1 MTLAVFDFDGTM
13 IRGDSIVSYLWFAR
27 KKGLLSLP
35 RLVRAGLFGALSQAG
50 IVSRQRAKSAALS
63 FRKTLSE
70 AQKTALDQAF
80 AKTLLRQIRPEALSA
95 MMDHRAQGDLVVLLS
110 ASTDH
115 YMRYVAQG
123 LPVDRL
129 ICSTTDETG
138 RVLRNVRGEEKVVA
152 LRELLSEL
160 PDETDLSLSTG
171 YGDSASDLPL
181 LRLLGRPYLVN
192 PGRKARRKAAGQIP
206 ILSWKEIS

>member
-35 RLVRAGLFGALSQAG
+35 CLIRAGLFGALSQAG

-63 FRKTLSE
+63 FRKALSE

-80 AKTLLRQIRPEALSA
+80 AKTLINRIRPEALSVLQ
-95 MMDHRAQGDLVVLLS
+95 DHRVRGDLVVLLS

-115 YMRYVAQG
+115 YMRYVAKD
-123 LPVDRL
+123 LPVDQL
-129 ICSTTDETG
+129 ICSTTDENG
-138 RVLRNVRGEEKVVA
+138 RVLRNVRGEEKVAA

-160 PDETDLSLSTG
+160 PEETDLSHSTG

-206 ILSWKEIS
+206 ILSWKDIS

>member
-80 AKTLLRQIRPEALSA
+80 AKTLVKQIRPEALSA
-95 MMDHRAQGDLVVLLS
+95 MKDHRRRGDLVVLLS

-115 YMRYVAQG
+115 YMRYVAQD
-123 LPVDRL
+123 LAIDRL
-129 ICSTTDETG
+129 ICSTTDESG
-138 RVLRNVRGEEKVVA
+138 RVLRNVRGTEKVAA

-160 PDETDLSLSTG
+160 PEEADLSLSTG

-192 PGRKARRKAAGQIP
+192 PGRKARRKATGRIP

>member
-27 KKGLLSLP
+27 KKGLLFLP
-35 RLVRAGLFGALSQAG
+35 YLVRAGLFWALSQAG

-80 AKTLLRQIRPEALSA
+80 AKTLLKQIRPEALSA
-95 MMDHRAQGDLVVLLS
+95 MKDHRARGDLVVLLS

-115 YMRYVAQG
+115 YMRYVAKD
-123 LPVDRL
+123 LNIDRL
-129 ICSTTDETG
+129 ICSTTDESG
-138 RVLRNVRGEEKVVA
+138 QVLRNVRGEEKVMA
-152 LRELLSEL
+152 LRELLDEL
-160 PDETDLSLSTG
+160 PEEANLSLSTG
-171 YGDSASDLPL
+171 YGDSASDLQL
-181 LRLLGRPYLVN
+181 LCLLGRPYLVN
-192 PGRKARRKAAGQIP
+192 PDRKARRKAAGRIP

>member
-13 IRGDSIVSYLWFAR
+13 IRGDSIVSYLLFAR

-35 RLVRAGLFGALSQAG
+35 QLVRAGLFGALSQAG

-80 AKTLLRQIRPEALSA
+80 AKTLLRQIRPEAFSA
-95 MMDHRAQGDLVVLLS
+95 MKDHSRRGDLVVLLS

-123 LPVDRL
+123 LNVDRL
-129 ICSTTDETG
+129 ICSITDENG
-138 RVLRNVRGEEKVVA
+138 RVLRNVRGEEKVAA
-152 LRELLSEL
+152 LRELLSGL
-160 PDETDLSLSTG
+160 PEEGDLSLSTG

-192 PGRKARRKAAGQIP
+192 PGRKARRKVAGRIP
-206 ILSWKEIS
+206 ILFWKEIS

>member
-35 RLVRAGLFGALSQAG
+35 YLVRAGLFGALSQAG

-80 AKTLLRQIRPEALSA
+80 AKTLLKQIRPEALSA
-95 MMDHRAQGDLVVLLS
+95 MKDHRRLGDLVVLLS

-129 ICSTTDETG
+129 ICSTTDESG
-138 RVLRNVRGEEKVVA
+138 RVLRNVRGKEKVAA
-152 LRELLSEL
+152 LRELLDEL
-160 PDETDLSLSTG
+160 PEEADLSLSTG

-181 LRLLGRPYLVN
+181 LFLLGRPYLVN
-192 PGRKARRKAAGQIP
+192 PGRKARRKAAGRIP

>member
-35 RLVRAGLFGALSQAG
+35 YLVRAGLFGAFSQAG

-80 AKTLLRQIRPEALSA
+80 AKTLINRIRPEALSVLQ
-95 MMDHRAQGDLVVLLS
+95 DHRARGDLVLLLS

-115 YMRYVAQG
+115 YMRYVAQD

-129 ICSTTDETG
+129 ICSTTDESG
-138 RVLRNVRGEEKVVA
+138 RVLRNVRGEEKVSA

-160 PDETDLSLSTG
+160 PEETDLSLSTG
-171 YGDSASDLPL
+171 YGDSASDLQL

-192 PGRKARRKAAGQIP
+192 PGRKARRKAAGRIP

>member
-13 IRGDSIVSYLWFAR
+13 IRGDSIVSYLLFAR

-35 RLVRAGLFGALSQAG
+35 YLVRAGLFGAFSQAG

-80 AKTLLRQIRPEALSA
+80 AKTLLKQIRPEALSA
-95 MMDHRAQGDLVVLLS
+95 MKDHRRRGDLVVLLS

-138 RVLRNVRGEEKVVA
+138 RVLRNVRGEEKVMA
-152 LRELLSEL
+152 LRELLSGL
-160 PDETDLSLSTG
+160 PEETDLSLSTG

>member
-13 IRGDSIVSYLWFAR
+13 IRGDSIISYLWFAR

-35 RLVRAGLFGALSQAG
+35 CLVRAGLFGALSQAG

-80 AKTLLRQIRPEALSA
+80 AKTLINRIRPEALSA
-95 MMDHRAQGDLVVLLS
+95 VKDHRRRGDLVVLLS
-110 ASTDH
+110 ASTDN

-123 LPVDRL
+123 LPVDLL
-129 ICSTTDETG
+129 ICSTTDESG
-138 RVLRNVRGEEKVVA
+138 QVLRNVRGEEKVMA

-160 PDETDLSLSTG
+160 PEEADLSHSTG

>member
-27 KKGLLSLP
+27 KKGLLSLSY
-35 RLVRAGLFGALSQAG
+35 LVRAGLFGALSQAG

-80 AKTLLRQIRPEALSA
+80 AKPLLKQIRPEALSA
-95 MMDHRAQGDLVVLLS
+95 MKDHRRRGDLVVLLS

-129 ICSTTDETG
+129 ICSQTDENG
-138 RVLRNVRGEEKVVA
+138 RVLRNVRGEEKVMA
-152 LRELLSEL
+152 LRELLDEL
-160 PDETDLSLSTG
+160 PEEADLSLSTG

-192 PGRKARRKAAGQIP
+192 PGRKARHKAAGQIP
-206 ILSWKEIS
+206 ILSWKDIS

>member
-95 MMDHRAQGDLVVLLS
+95 MKDHRARGDLVVLLS

-115 YMRYVAQG
+115 YMRYVAQD

-129 ICSTTDETG
+129 ICSTTDESG
-138 RVLRNVRGEEKVVA
+138 RVLRNVRGEEKVAA

-160 PDETDLSLSTG
+160 PEEADLSLSTG

-181 LRLLGRPYLVN
+181 LRLLGRSYLVN
-192 PGRKARRKAAGQIP
+192 PGRKARRKAAGRIP
-206 ILSWKEIS
+206 ILFWKDIS

>member
-35 RLVRAGLFGALSQAG
+35 RLVRVGLFGALSQAG

-63 FRKTLSE
+63 FRKRLSE
-70 AQKTALDQAF
+70 AQKAALDQAF
-80 AKTLLRQIRPEALSA
+80 AKTLINRIRPEALSA
-95 MMDHRAQGDLVVLLS
+95 IRDHRAQGDLVVLLS

-123 LPVDRL
+123 LPVDWL

-138 RVLRNVRGEEKVVA
+138 RVLRNVRGEEKVAA
-152 LRELLSEL
+152 LRELLSGL
-160 PDETDLSLSTG
+160 PEETDLSLSTG